1 MIFVERYYDKKF
13 NCDSMNFSQ
22 LMGQETKDKIRFAVA
37 DLGGVLGTSTPLTS
51 LTFSSSCS
59 FREKGTYLFLTREV
73 AF

>member
-1 MIFVERYYDKKF
+1 
-13 NCDSMNFSQ
+13 MNYSQ
-22 LMGQETKDKIRFAVA
+22 LMGQETKDKIHLAVA
-37 DLGGVLGTSTPLTS
+37 DLGEVLGTSTSLNS